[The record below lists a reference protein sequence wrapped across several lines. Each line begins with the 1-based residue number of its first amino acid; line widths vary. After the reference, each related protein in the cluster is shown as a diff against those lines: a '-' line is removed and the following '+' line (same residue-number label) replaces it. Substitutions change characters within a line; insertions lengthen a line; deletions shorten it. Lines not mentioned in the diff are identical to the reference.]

1 MSALR
6 PSALDGR
13 RALVTGAA
21 AGFGAAIAARL
32 AREGAQV
39 ACADVD
45 ADAAERSAA
54 MLRADG
60 HDATAIACDVAD
72 PASVRRAFDIVAR
85 GGPLHV
91 LVNNAGVAQQPRR
104 FAGID
109 TAELDRILAV
119 NLKGLLHVVGAALP
133 LLRGADG
140 AAIVNLASAAALRP
154 RPGMAWYNASKA
166 AIVSLTQS
174 LALELAADRIR
185 VNAVAPALAATAMMD
200 RILPGAGADDLA
212 ALVAAIPLRRLA
224 TPDDVASAVLFLA
237 CDEASFIT
245 GVTLPVDGGRSI
257 A

>member
-1 MSALR
+1 MR
-6 PSALDGR
+6 PLEGR
-13 RALVTGAA
+13 GALVTGAA

-32 AREGAQV
+32 AREGARV
-39 ACADVD
+39 ACVD
-45 ADAAERSAA
+45 LDIAGAERTAET
-54 MLRADG
+54 LRSDG
-60 HDATAIACDVAD
+60 HDADALGCDVAD
-72 PASVRRAFDIVAR
+72 PSSVRHAFDAVAR
-85 GGPLHV
+85 AGPLHI

-104 FAGID
+104 FASID
-109 TAELDRILAV
+109 AAELDRILAV
-119 NLKGLLHVVGAALP
+119 NLKGLLHVVGAAVP
-133 LLRGADG
+133 LLRGAGAG
-140 AAIVNLASAAALRP
+140 AAVVNVSSAAALRP

-200 RILPGAGADDLA
+200 RILPAAGADDLA

-237 CDEASFIT
+237 SDEASFIT